1 MGVNATDDDLV
12 AAPALHAL
20 SKVGTLEGAVAPFG
34 QHHVVRRRGELIHDL
49 LQFGVDDGEARSP
62 HIIEERTVARR
73 LVMRLGGIDNRY
85 AVLNRPSLH
94 LCEIVDEGG
103 HQLAFGLIKP
113 QEITLHV
120 VDEEYG
126 AFRIGLPFCLV
137 GRKACGDRHR
147 IVGNAGDCHDDLG
160 GLLRQGRLIS
170 GFGTLFLSVP
180 PLFVP
185 RVRR

>member
-1 MGVNATDDDLV
+1 
-12 AAPALHAL
+12 
-20 SKVGTLEGAVAPFG
+20 
-34 QHHVVRRRGELIHDL
+34 
-49 LQFGVDDGEARSP
+49 
-62 HIIEERTVARR
+62 
-73 LVMRLGGIDNRY
+73 MRLGGIDNRY

-103 HQLAFGLIKP
+103 HQLAVGLVEP

-120 VDEEYG
+120 VDEEHG
-126 AFRIGLPFCLV
+126 AFRVRLPFCLV

-147 IVGNAGDCHDDLG
+147 IVGNAGDRHDDLG

-180 PLFVP
+180 LCLC
-185 RVRR
+185 RVSGADGGGCHKQVAQTFLVDLANGGERHGLDETDAIRQLVIGDAETGEMLADGRRLERGIA